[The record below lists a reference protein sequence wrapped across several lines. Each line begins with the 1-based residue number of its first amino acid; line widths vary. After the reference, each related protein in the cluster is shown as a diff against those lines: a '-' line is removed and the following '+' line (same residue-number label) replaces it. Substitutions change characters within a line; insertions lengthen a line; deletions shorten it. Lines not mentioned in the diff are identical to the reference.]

1 MRVSALHYFL
11 AVVATGSVRGAA
23 ERLHISAS
31 SISRQIQSLEHEF
44 GVVLFERKQSGLRP
58 TQEGRALETHFRRI
72 TREFDAAQAKVVNL
86 RQLIAGRVSF
96 CTIEGAAHY
105 CVFPAIN
112 SFREAYPRVS
122 FEGQILGSDAVVEAV
137 AQERVD
143 FGIAMDPDPAPWIE
157 LVAEFGT
164 QFVVLLSPNHPLA
177 GASELR
183 LEELQPHDL
192 SLLDQSFY
200 TRRWLT
206 QSIHAQGL
214 SFRVHLELDQ
224 IDALIAYIS
233 LSGGITVLPDYAITP
248 AARALGLQVARIA
261 GEEPPS
267 TKTAIF
273 VNKRHRMTSATERFL
288 EYVKSAAC

>member
-1 MRVSALHYFL
+1 
-11 AVVATGSVRGAA
+11 
-23 ERLHISAS
+23 
-31 SISRQIQSLEHEF
+31 
-44 GVVLFERKQSGLRP
+44 
-58 TQEGRALETHFRRI
+58 
-72 TREFDAAQAKVVNL
+72 
-86 RQLIAGRVSF
+86 
-96 CTIEGAAHY
+96 
-105 CVFPAIN
+105 
-112 SFREAYPRVS
+112 
-122 FEGQILGSDAVVEAV
+122 
-137 AQERVD
+137 
-143 FGIAMDPDPAPWIE
+143 MDPDPAPWIE

-164 QFVVLLSPNHPLA
+164 QFVVLMSPNHPLA